1 MKITDKMLYAH
12 AAEARDIWLKDIP
25 SDEEIPVHEFSN
37 AFEQAM
43 EELVRTTKKQKKSY
57 RGLQRVAAMFAA
69 VLIGSGAFFTVNAEA
84 RHIFVGWIKE
94 LTDDYLIY
102 RYEEDPIPSGEPLV
116 YRPTWIPE
124 GYSEFFVD
132 EDDDTKLVAYSNE
145 AGEIIK
151 LSYIHNPDETDW
163 FISTENTVKESTTI
177 NGNKAD
183 MLISTDPDT
192 AGGILWSDENNC
204 AFMLTG
210 FLEVDDLIKMAESI
224 QVMDPDQLDKPPVEP
239 ITDVHYEVTTVPD
252 GYIEVLSDR
261 DSNGGSQVFENEAG
275 EYLTFLYTLNS
286 GASSVYVEATVTTQ
300 YQTLF
305 NGYEVDVL
313 ISENPDIS
321 SSITWIDEDNTMFLI
336 SGFLDADAM
345 FAVAE
350 SIEHVA
356 VDELSP
362 SLGSLRYEPT
372 YIPEGYS
379 KHRETD
385 TGNVR
390 MIVFKDEGTR
400 LLRYTYVYEPY
411 STNSYVVAEGAA
423 HSVIEI
429 NGYQADMLLFED
441 LSSASCIMWTDEND
455 CVHSVH
461 AFLEEEELIKLAES
475 VKLID

>member
-1 MKITDKMLYAH
+1 MKITDDMLYRH
-12 AAEARDIWLKDIP
+12 APEARDAWLASLPDD
-25 SDEEIPVHEFSN
+25 SEIPEHQFSEEFNS
-37 AFEQAM
+37 EM
-43 EELVRTTKKQKKSY
+43 ERLITLSHKQKKPKKKF
-57 RGLQRVAAMFAA
+57 QRIASMFAA
-69 VLIGSGAFFTVNAEA
+69 VLIGASSFVTINSATRVA
-84 RHIFVGWIKE
+84 FVGWIKE
-94 LTDDYLIY
+94 LTSDYLVY
-102 RYEEDPIPSGEPLV
+102 RYEEDPVPEAEPLV

-124 GYSEFFVD
+124 GYSELFVN
-132 EDDDTKLVAYSNE
+132 EKTAKKVVAYSNE
-145 AGEIIK
+145 DGDMIRF
-151 LSYIHNPDETDW
+151 SYIQNPGETDW
-163 FISTENTVKESTTI
+163 FISTENTVKESAI
-177 NGNKAD
+177 VNGHKAD
-183 MLISTDPDT
+183 LFTSTHPDT

-252 GYIEVLSDR
+252 GYVEVLSDR

-286 GASSVYVEATVTTQ
+286 GASSVYVEATGTTQ

-321 SSITWIDEDNTMFLI
+321 SSITWIDEENTMFLI
-336 SGFLDADAM
+336 SGFLDADTL

-411 STNSYVVAEGAA
+411 STNSFVVAEGAT

-429 NGYQADMLLFED
+429 NGYQADMLLFKD
-441 LSSASCIMWTDEND
+441 PDTSNTIMWTDEND
-455 CVHSVH
+455 CVHTVH

>member
-1 MKITDKMLYAH
+1 
-12 AAEARDIWLKDIP
+12 
-25 SDEEIPVHEFSN
+25 
-37 AFEQAM
+37 
-43 EELVRTTKKQKKSY
+43 
-57 RGLQRVAAMFAA
+57 
-69 VLIGSGAFFTVNAEA
+69 
-84 RHIFVGWIKE
+84 
-94 LTDDYLIY
+94 
-102 RYEEDPIPSGEPLV
+102 
-116 YRPTWIPE
+116 
-124 GYSEFFVD
+124 
-132 EDDDTKLVAYSNE
+132 
-145 AGEIIK
+145 
-151 LSYIHNPDETDW
+151 
-163 FISTENTVKESTTI
+163 
-177 NGNKAD
+177 
-183 MLISTDPDT
+183 
-192 AGGILWSDENNC
+192 
-204 AFMLTG
+204 
-210 FLEVDDLIKMAESI
+210 
-224 QVMDPDQLDKPPVEP
+224 
-239 ITDVHYEVTTVPD
+239 
-252 GYIEVLSDR
+252 
-261 DSNGGSQVFENEAG
+261 
-275 EYLTFLYTLNS
+275 
-286 GASSVYVEATVTTQ
+286 
-300 YQTLF
+300 
-305 NGYEVDVL
+305 
-313 ISENPDIS
+313 
-321 SSITWIDEDNTMFLI
+321 MFLI
-336 SGFLDADAM
+336 SGFLDADTM

-461 AFLEEEELIKLAES
+461 AFLEEGDLIKLAES

>member
-1 MKITDKMLYAH
+1 
-12 AAEARDIWLKDIP
+12 
-25 SDEEIPVHEFSN
+25 
-37 AFEQAM
+37 
-43 EELVRTTKKQKKSY
+43 
-57 RGLQRVAAMFAA
+57 
-69 VLIGSGAFFTVNAEA
+69 
-84 RHIFVGWIKE
+84 
-94 LTDDYLIY
+94 
-102 RYEEDPIPSGEPLV
+102 
-116 YRPTWIPE
+116 
-124 GYSEFFVD
+124 
-132 EDDDTKLVAYSNE
+132 
-145 AGEIIK
+145 
-151 LSYIHNPDETDW
+151 
-163 FISTENTVKESTTI
+163 
-177 NGNKAD
+177 
-183 MLISTDPDT
+183 
-192 AGGILWSDENNC
+192 
-204 AFMLTG
+204 
-210 FLEVDDLIKMAESI
+210 
-224 QVMDPDQLDKPPVEP
+224 
-239 ITDVHYEVTTVPD
+239 
-252 GYIEVLSDR
+252 
-261 DSNGGSQVFENEAG
+261 
-275 EYLTFLYTLNS
+275 
-286 GASSVYVEATVTTQ
+286 
-300 YQTLF
+300 
-305 NGYEVDVL
+305 
-313 ISENPDIS
+313 
-321 SSITWIDEDNTMFLI
+321 MFLI
-336 SGFLDADAM
+336 SGFLNADTL

-379 KHRETD
+379 RHRETD